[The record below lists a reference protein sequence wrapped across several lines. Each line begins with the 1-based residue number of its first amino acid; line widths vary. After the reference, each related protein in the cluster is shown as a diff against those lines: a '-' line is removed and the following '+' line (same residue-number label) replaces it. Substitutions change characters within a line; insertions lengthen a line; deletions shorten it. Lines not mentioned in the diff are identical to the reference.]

1 MEKESEKNL
10 DKETESI
17 YSSIL
22 YVADLPSETTNEDL
36 SNLFQDYNFQFA
48 NLNNSKNNMAWAQV
62 HLKNS
67 YWANKARHELN
78 GYVLKPSNSSNI
90 ALYKPIR
97 ICKYEGRGPN
107 KEKNIKQSLLVKN
120 IDINMTQKEFY
131 NIFLEYGD
139 IVSGKIEYDEK
150 GVSKGFGYIYY
161 YTEESAENAKKNL
174 NGKSFFGKALEIVNL
189 IPGKK
194 NKSNNITLFVLNLPN
209 DITEEK
215 VREIFEKFGPIS
227 YISVKNKGFAYI
239 SYTNYDSASKC
250 LNQMKANPIS
260 FPGLPNVVVKN
271 SISKE
276 EREANRNFI
285 SNNFNKNNFVVPN
298 LNIQF
303 NYLYINPDIKNDTDL
318 DKEIRLFIKVIMLM
332 DVSPKEVLVD
342 FESMSGIAIFESYKD
357 YNLFFNKYYEFCSKQ
372 PPPFECLPY
381 DLPIINNDE
390 QNKDQTSFPENT
402 QLPITL
408 NHEFN
413 NFSKMQKGN
422 DFFSNNNTGMPAQN
436 NMNNNRNNYIPMKK
450 SNRYQGINNNMKY
463 KSYNNNSE
471 QFNNNKN
478 KYGNKNNNNTNKKTI
493 IQRPNMQNNNQKLIF
508 RQNYG
513 NSYNINI
520 NMNPNIAPPMNPFF
534 HQQIM
539 MHPNQNDP
547 RFNNSGYNNMKNQF
561 IPMNFHNNQ
570 NYLGMEQKN
579 NGFQENNDYNYR
591 NDNDEQKNDIDLIDQ
606 RNLQN
611 LNPSQLLSQFNK
623 PPKILYGPNM
633 LNSKEQEDL
642 INEIADSIYEI
653 VYAKYPNEASKI
665 TGMIKEKG
673 YEKMNM
679 LLSKQEDLNEIIDKA
694 YEMIQNSRNNNKNE
708 NEERK

>member
-1 MEKESEKNL
+1 MEKESGQNIEKEPE
-10 DKETESI
+10 DI

-67 YWANKARHELN
+67 FWANKARHELN

-90 ALYKPIR
+90 ALYRPIR
-97 ICKYEGRGPN
+97 ICKYEVRGTHREN
-107 KEKNIKQSLLVKN
+107 NIKQSLLVKN

-131 NIFLEYGD
+131 KIFLEYGD

-161 YTEESAENAKKNL
+161 YKEESAENAKKNL

-227 YISVKNKGFAYI
+227 YISVKNKGYAYI

-250 LNQMKANPIS
+250 LNQMKTNPIS
-260 FPGLPNVVVKN
+260 FPGLPKVVVKN

-285 SNNFNKNNFVVPN
+285 SNNFNKNNFLVAN

-303 NYLYINPDIKNDTDL
+303 NYLYINPEIKNDTDL

-332 DVSPKEVLVD
+332 DISPKEVLVD
-342 FESMSGIAIFESYKD
+342 FESMSGIASFENYKD

-381 DLPIINNDE
+381 DMPLMNDDE
-390 QNKDQTSFPENT
+390 QHLNKTPFQENI
-402 QLPITL
+402 QFPITL

-422 DFFSNNNTGMPAQN
+422 NIIPNNNMGMPIQN
-436 NMNNNRNNYIPMKK
+436 DMNNNRNNYNPMKK
-450 SNRYQGINNNMKY
+450 SNRYQGNNNNIKY
-463 KSYNNNSE
+463 NNNNNSE

-478 KYGNKNNNNTNKKTI
+478 KYGNKNNKNTNKKII
-493 IQRPNMQNNNQKLIF
+493 IQRQNMQNNNQKFIY

-520 NMNPNIAPPMNPFF
+520 NMNPNMVSPPMNPFF
-534 HQQIM
+534 HQQM
-539 MHPNQNDP
+539 MMYPNQNNP
-547 RFNNSGYNNMKNQF
+547 RFNNNAYNNMKNQF
-561 IPMNFHNNQ
+561 PPINYQNSQ
-570 NYLGMEQKN
+570 NYIGMEQKN
-579 NGFQENNDYNYR
+579 NDFQENNDYNYR
-591 NDNDEQKNDIDLIDQ
+591 NDDEQKNEIDLIDQ

-623 PPKILYGPNM
+623 PPKILYQPNM

-694 YEMIQNSRNNNKNE
+694 YEMIKNSRNNNKNE
-708 NEERK
+708 NDEKK

>member
-1 MEKESEKNL
+1 
-10 DKETESI
+10 
-17 YSSIL
+17 
-22 YVADLPSETTNEDL
+22 
-36 SNLFQDYNFQFA
+36 
-48 NLNNSKNNMAWAQV
+48 
-62 HLKNS
+62 
-67 YWANKARHELN
+67 
-78 GYVLKPSNSSNI
+78 
-90 ALYKPIR
+90 
-97 ICKYEGRGPN
+97 
-107 KEKNIKQSLLVKN
+107 
-120 IDINMTQKEFY
+120 MTQKEFY

-215 VREIFEKFGPIS
+215 VREFFEKFGPIS
-227 YISVKNKGFAYI
+227 YISVKNKGYAYI

-250 LNQMKANPIS
+250 LNQMKTNPIS

-285 SNNFNKNNFVVPN
+285 SNNLNKNNAVQPS

-303 NYLYINPDIKNDTDL
+303 NYLYYNPEIKNDTDL

-332 DVSPKEVLVD
+332 DVSPKDVLVD
-342 FESMSGIAIFESYKD
+342 LETMSGIAIFENYKD

-381 DLPIINNDE
+381 DMSLMNDNEQDIN
-390 QNKDQTSFPENT
+390 QTPFPENM
-402 QLPITL
+402 QFPISL

-413 NFSKMQKGN
+413 NFSKMQKEN
-422 DFFSNNNTGMPAQN
+422 NFAPNNNMGMPVQN
-436 NMNNNRNNYIPMKK
+436 NANNNRNNYNPMKK
-450 SNRYQGINNNMKY
+450 SNRYQGNNNNMKY
-463 KSYNNNSE
+463 KNNNNNYD
-471 QFNNNKN
+471 QYNNNKN
-478 KYGNKNNNNTNKKTI
+478 RYGNKNNNNNNTNKKTI
-493 IQRPNMQNNNQKLIF
+493 IQRPNIQNSNQKYIF

-520 NMNPNIAPPMNPFF
+520 NMNQNMVPPPMNPFF
-534 HQQIM
+534 HQPM
-539 MHPNQNDP
+539 MMYPNQNSQ

-561 IPMNFHNNQ
+561 TPMNYHNNQ
-570 NYLGMEQKN
+570 NYIGMEQKN
-579 NGFQENNDYNYR
+579 DFQENNDYNYR
-591 NDNDEQKNDIDLIDQ
+591 NDNDDQKNDIDLIDQ

-694 YEMIQNSRNNNKNE
+694 YEMIKNSRNNNKND
-708 NEERK
+708 NEEK